1 MCSKLEGTMSPR
13 KPVKKENEDNQA
25 GQPERLPALPERARA
40 LTAAEFRHLADVPPA
55 VEWFANIQNP
65 RTRRAYQ
72 FDLQDFMTFAGIQK
86 PDEFRIVARAHVIAW
101 RKTLEQ
107 RNQSPA
113 TIRRKLSALSA
124 L

>member
-1 MCSKLEGTMSPR
+1 MSPG
-13 KPVKKENEDNQA
+13 KPVKKEPDES
-25 GQPERLPALPERARA
+25 GKPERLPALPDRARA
-40 LTAAEFRHLADVPPA
+40 LTAAEFRHLADVPPE

-72 FDLQDFMTFAGIQK
+72 FDLQDFMNFVGIQK
-86 PDEFRIVARAHVIAW
+86 PEEFRVVTRAHVISW
-101 RKTLEQ
+101 RKSLEQ

-124 L
+124 LF